1 MLDFLKLRNFL
12 SLDPVF
18 PKTKSIC
25 YWFQTMKN
33 DWVWKKIFER
43 FITILNVLF
52 GIIGLFFF
60 NYYQLLRSV
69 TLSLKVFHWI
79 IKCTLQH
86 FNMMVDLFILNYPL
100 EYAKRLLTLFQS
112 KLQCRHIGWLKNRAL
127 QIHCNLTPLLGT
139 NKLVSKAW
147 KKRDHRGL
155 QKVYV
160 IWYSFCVLDESF
172 ARTFVYKQLLFLRSW
187 SSWPINVQCHI
198 FIPPENIRKHMFFWR
213 FQGV

>member
-18 PKTKSIC
+18 SKTKSIC

-155 QKVYV
+155 QKIYV
-160 IWYSFCVLDESF
+160 IWYSFCVLRE
-172 ARTFVYKQLLFLRSW
+172 TFEYKQLLFARTRSL
-187 SSWPINVQCHI
+187 
-198 FIPPENIRKHMFFWR
+198 
-213 FQGV
+213 

>member
-1 MLDFLKLRNFL
+1 MLQKIHIIWYSFCIECKSFARLFEVKELPFPWSCFSEDEKHLLLISNNEKWL
-12 SLDPVF
+12 SLKKNFWKVYHH
-18 PKTKSIC
+18 PKC
-25 YWFQTMKN
+25 F
-33 DWVWKKIFER
+33 VWYYR
-43 FITILNVLF
+43 T
-52 GIIGLFFF
+52 FFF

-155 QKVYV
+155 QKIYV
-160 IWYSFCVLDESF
+160 IWYSFCVLRE
-172 ARTFVYKQLLFLRSW
+172 TFEYKQLLFARTRSL
-187 SSWPINVQCHI
+187 
-198 FIPPENIRKHMFFWR
+198 
-213 FQGV
+213 